1 MAWRCLLIKGG
12 LIMKRLSSFLL
23 ASALLLTGCT
33 AEAPLNIEFNYFT
46 PTAYVGEEYDFKEV
60 LFVEEGVQYKLE
72 VYVCDYLTMTE
83 KVLEVRDGF
92 HFTPLE
98 IFDLSV
104 VVTASKGGQQ
114 VVKTKPVP
122 VSIKGDPIDE
132 LLVTGGYS
140 GYSDNGISKEL
151 VTDEIYLK
159 GENSKSAIYASFQS
173 VNPYTWGATIMALNN
188 FRLLDYWSDKV
199 WDNAVIHFW
208 VYNPNDAALEFQ
220 MRIVD
225 DYTKLVDVDWGDSLN
240 PRLIAEPGEWTEIN
254 FSLRHY
260 GVNHTLYEN
269 EDGTR
274 HDSLNVK
281 IKYSDAPT
289 SGVESYSYQL
299 YIDDV
304 DIVPYSEERFPD
316 LDTKCYAK
324 AETLEYGWEN
334 MFLDQGWTSSNV
346 RYDREFVNSSEGQ
359 ESKSSMYLTFDGKTI
374 EKDNGYAVILCPEEE
389 FQEEDERPSLRHGLL
404 DLDIH
409 FSNDITDKTIMVIAV
424 QKNWTSTIRYNLT
437 PEATSNEWMHL
448 TIDFATY
455 PVFDSIRN
463 CIRLGFGF
471 AGINSSNKD
480 TAVIHIDNIMFN
492 QNGGTPEPPEPETL
506 ADGWENMPLDSGWT
520 TAHTGFDYSITNSTE
535 QHTSVSSMVLTFD
548 NKSPDSNNGYA
559 VIFQPKNTFPDD
571 ELPQLNN
578 GVLEFDVHFS
588 SDVTNHTIKIIGIHS
603 NWTAARL
610 DINPVNETGEW
621 LHYSIDFTSASEF
634 SFVTSCIRLGIGF
647 NGITSSN
654 KNNAVIHLDN
664 VFFTIKD

>member
-1 MAWRCLLIKGG
+1 
-12 LIMKRLSSFLL
+12 MKRLLSSLLL
-23 ASALLLTGCT
+23 ASALLLSGCKADT
-33 AEAPLNIEFNYFT
+33 PLNIEFNYFT
-46 PTAYVGEEYDFKEV
+46 PTAYIGEEYDFTEV

-83 KVLEVRDGF
+83 KVLEVRDNF
-92 HFTPLE
+92 YFTPLE
-98 IFDLSV
+98 MFDLSV
-104 VVTASKGGQQ
+104 VVTATRGGQKD
-114 VVKTKPVP
+114 VKTKPVP

-140 GYSDNGISKEL
+140 GYADNGINKEL
-151 VTDEIYLK
+151 VTDERYLK
-159 GENSKSAIYASFQS
+159 GENSKTAIFASFQS
-173 VNPYTWGATIMALNN
+173 VNPYTWGAAIMSLNN
-188 FRLLDYWSDKV
+188 FRLLEYWSDKE

-208 VYNPNDAALEFQ
+208 VFNPNDAALEFQ

-225 DYTKLVDVDWGDSLN
+225 DYTRLVDVDWGNSLN
-240 PRLIAEPGEWTEIN
+240 PRCIAAPGEWTEIL

-281 IKYSDAPT
+281 IKYSNAPT
-289 SGVESYSYQL
+289 SGEESYSYQL

-304 DIVPYSEERFPD
+304 DIIPYSEERFPD
-316 LDTKCYAK
+316 LDTNCYAK

-346 RYDREFVNSSEGQ
+346 RYDREFVNSSKKQ
-359 ESKSSMYLTFDGKTI
+359 ESKSSMYLTFGKTA
-374 EKDNGYAVILCPEEE
+374 EKDNGYAVILSPEEE
-389 FQEEDERPSLRHGLL
+389 FQVEDDRPSLRHGLL

-424 QKNWTSTIRYNLT
+424 QKNWTSAIRYNLA
-437 PEATSNEWMHL
+437 PVNTSNEWMHL

-471 AGINSSNKD
+471 VGINSSNKD
-480 TAVIHIDNIMFN
+480 TAAIHIDNIKFN

-506 ADGWENMPLDSGWT
+506 EDGWENMPLDSGWT
-520 TAHTGFDYSITNSTE
+520 TANVGFDYSVVNSTIE
-535 QHTSVSSMVLTFD
+535 QPSRSSMILTFD
-548 NKSPDSNNGYA
+548 NKEAEPNNGYA
-559 VIFQPKNTFPDD
+559 VIFQPEGTFSTS
-571 ELPQLNN
+571 ELPRLNR
-578 GVLEFDVHFS
+578 GILEFDVKFS
-588 SDVTNHTIKIIGIHS
+588 NDVSVHTIKIIGTHS
-603 NWTAARL
+603 DWTAARL
-610 DINPVNETGEW
+610 DIDPIDETGEW
-621 LHYSIDFTSASEF
+621 LHYSIDFTSISEF
-634 SFVTSCIRLGIGF
+634 SSITSCIRLGIGF
-647 NGITSSN
+647 NGVTNSN
-654 KNNAVIHLDN
+654 KNSAIIHLDN